1 MKNEEIKRALSV
13 ILDKIDSNITNAWN
27 DKLEDAQTVVTL
39 EDFKKIPDEDDVPMG
54 YDCDEDEDELGV
66 VRYNGWLEELIKLR
80 DEL

>member
-1 MKNEEIKRALSV
+1 MSNEEIKKILTA
-13 ILDKIDSNITNAWN
+13 ILDKIDSNITTAWN

-39 EDFKKIPDEDDVPMG
+39 EDFKKIPDEDDVPEG

-66 VRYNGWLEELIKLR
+66 VRYNGWLEQLTKLK